1 MVDEIKNL
9 LEKAY
14 LLHTSGKLEEAKIIY
29 EKFIALY
36 PNNPDA
42 INFYAQLLMQI
53 GDLDNSILMFE
64 KVLNLTK
71 LEIIN
76 YDIAKIYFIKK
87 DYNNAL
93 ETLLKIKQPDKD
105 TLELLATIYE
115 ILNKIEEMINTYI
128 KLYDMDNKDISV
140 ILKLASIFDSLKM
153 KEDLIFFLEKAFEL
167 NEGNEAL
174 CEKLIIE
181 CSYIRKNKLA
191 MKYCNKCLE
200 INPNNLIALLNLCKL
215 NIRLDKVEEARE
227 YCEKADKLY
236 PNKLQVLVEKF
247 SIYRKLRKWEECINI
262 AKKIITHYP
271 ANATGYGCLAEAYY
285 ESVDYNLALEYYNKA
300 LEFEPKEIIYIQN
313 KASCYEKMGKP
324 EEAIT
329 ILKEAI
335 NVNPEN
341 VASYKSIAFTY
352 LKQKKY
358 EEARDTY
365 FFTINPATMDM
376 ERLNRV
382 NIDSKFIKYAE
393 SMLNKENIS
402 NKKLLIFNNAGFGDF
417 IMMSRYIPCM
427 SKKAKEITVE
437 VTKPLYRLFKNNL
450 SKNNTN
456 FILEKDE
463 MSTDYDYTASSMAL
477 LYNSELDFYNIP
489 FAEGWLKVEQKVIEQ
504 FSKLDIFKTKKK
516 KIGLFWQGNKH
527 TMPNRFLDIKD
538 LNNIVNIENCQFYSL
553 DITEKDEETKNFI
566 NKNNI
571 IDCAKYIT
579 DFYDTAAII
588 KNLDLI
594 ITIDSSIVHL
604 AGALSK
610 ETYLMLPKD
619 AEWRW
624 FKDEKATPWYNSVT
638 IFKQKRQSDWSSV
651 ITEIK
656 EYIKK

>member
-14 LLHTSGKLEEAKIIY
+14 LLHTSGKLEEAKVIY

-76 YDIAKIYFIKK
+76 YDIAKVHFIKK
-87 DYNNAL
+87 DYNKAL

-105 TLELLATIYE
+105 TLELLATTYE
-115 ILNKIEEMINTYI
+115 VLNKIEEMINTYI
-128 KLYDMDNKDISV
+128 KLYDIDNKDISV

-174 CEKLIIE
+174 CEKLILE

-215 NIRLDKVEEARE
+215 NIRLDKVAEARE

-236 PNKLQVLVEKF
+236 PNQIQVLVEKF

-262 AKKIITHYP
+262 AQKIITQYP
-271 ANATGYGCLAEAYY
+271 EKATGYGCLAEAYY

-300 LEFEPKEIIYIQN
+300 LELEPKEILYIQN
-313 KASCYEKMGKP
+313 KASCYEKLDKS
-324 EEAIT
+324 EKALELLHKAIQ
-329 ILKEAI
+329 L
-335 NVNPEN
+335 NPDSIE
-341 VASYKSIAFTY
+341 SYKSIAFSY

-358 EEARDTY
+358 EEAKETY
-365 FFTINPATMDM
+365 LFSINPSTMDR
-376 ERLNRV
+376 ERLNR
-382 NIDSKFIKYAE
+382 IDYNSKFFKYLQNNWME
-393 SMLNKENIS
+393 EDITNN
-402 NKKLLIFNNAGFGDF
+402 KLLVFNHAGFGDF
-417 IMMSRYIPCM
+417 IMMSRYIP
-427 SKKAKEITVE
+427 SLKDKSKEIIVE
-437 VTKPLYRLFKNNL
+437 VSKPLYKIFKNNL
-450 SKNNTN
+450 TSENIN
-456 FILEKDE
+456 FILEGKDE
-463 MSTDYDYTASSMAL
+463 CTDYDYTTSAMAL
-477 LYNSELDFYNIP
+477 LYKSGLNFYNIP

-504 FSKLDIFKTKKK
+504 FSKLDIFKTNKK

-538 LNNIVNIENCQFYSL
+538 LNSIVNIENCQFYSL

-566 NKNNI
+566 NENNI